1 MEFHPN
7 STVILDVYLWNTSGI
22 PLEYRL
28 KILAFFLERR
38 NGAIKFIDDYSSSM
52 VYEAR
57 HETTKETELKIL
69 TSKQMFQRLAKA
81 LAQVP
86 DPKIYAQNQY
96 LNHLVDPIFQRVNRL
111 FVLSFEMKMVKHQIQ
126 NIICQN

>member
-1 MEFHPN
+1 MIP
-7 STVILDVYLWNTSGI
+7 DVYLWNTSGI
-22 PLEYRL
+22 PLEYRF

-38 NGAIKFIDDYSSSM
+38 NGAIKFIDDYYSSM

-69 TSKQMFQRLAKA
+69 TSKQMFQRLTKA